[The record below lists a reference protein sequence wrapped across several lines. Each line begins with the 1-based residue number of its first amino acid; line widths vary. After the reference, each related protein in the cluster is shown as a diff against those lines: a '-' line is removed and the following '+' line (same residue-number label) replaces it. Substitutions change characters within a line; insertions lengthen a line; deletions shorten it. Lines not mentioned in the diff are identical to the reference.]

1 MSEAPKQT
9 KLLRYAF
16 VLIPRFNMMT
26 VTTMIEP
33 LRIANYL
40 SSSPR
45 YQWEF
50 LSFDDQR
57 VSSSNQLSIDCQLIN
72 SQHNEKYDMVFIL
85 GSWGCEHYQQ
95 VELFNWLHRLH
106 YNGDKL
112 CAVEM
117 AAYTFARARILSK
130 KLATMHWSMMAG
142 FAEMFPNVNLSERL
156 YTIDRNLI
164 TCAGGTAGIDL
175 MLHLIIQ
182 QHGENLGAEIAD
194 QMIHH
199 PARTADMAQRRTH
212 GGTRSHIHPY
222 VNEAIKLIE
231 ENMVEPMSI
240 PDIAA
245 KIGLSQRQLERYF
258 KTYLGCSIVQLSQLI
273 RLQYARV
280 LLTSTNMP
288 IREVSA
294 ASGFN
299 SMSHFSNVFFKR
311 FGKKPS
317 SYRHAWMENET
328 TPSWPGTVFSLLES
342 VNFKRQY

>member
-1 MSEAPKQT
+1 MTEPLSQS

-26 VTTMIEP
+26 ATTMIEP

-40 SSSPR
+40 SSSPL

-50 LSFDDQR
+50 LSFDTDR
-57 VSSSNQLSIDCQLIN
+57 VSSSNQLFIDCKLVN
-72 SQHNEKYDMVFIL
+72 AQHHQKYDMIFVL

-95 VELFNWLHRLH
+95 TELFNWLHRLH

-117 AAYTFARARILSK
+117 ATYTFARAKILSQR
-130 KLATMHWSMMAG
+130 LATTHWSMLAG
-142 FAEMFPNVNLSERL
+142 FAEIFPNVSLCERL

-175 MLHLIIQ
+175 MLYLINQ
-182 QHGENLGAEIAD
+182 QHGENLSAEITD

-199 PARTADMAQRRTH
+199 SARTADTAQRRTH

-231 ENMVEPMSI
+231 ENRVEPI
-240 PDIAA
+240 PIPEIAA

-258 KTYLGCSIVQLSQLI
+258 KEYLGCSIVQLSQLM

-299 SMSHFSNVFFKR
+299 SMSHFSSVFFKR
-311 FGKKPS
+311 FGRKPS
-317 SYRHAWMENET
+317 AYRSAWLDNET
-328 TPSWPGTVFSLLES
+328 TPSWPGTVFSLLEKS
-342 VNFKRQY
+342 EFKRR